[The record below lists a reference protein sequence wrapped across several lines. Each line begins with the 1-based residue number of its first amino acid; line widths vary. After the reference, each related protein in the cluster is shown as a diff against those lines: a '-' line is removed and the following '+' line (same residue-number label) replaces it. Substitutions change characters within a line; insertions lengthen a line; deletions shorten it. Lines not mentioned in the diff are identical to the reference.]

1 MVLLLY
7 FNPRSPRGLR
17 RSMYSANSIFGDNFN
32 PRSPRGLRP
41 WRYCKW
47 TGKTNFNP
55 RSPRGLRPLFSTNV
69 FSMAAHFNPRS
80 PRGLRPKKAELKAA
94 RDAISIHA
102 AQEGCDNCRL
112 HCWRRIL
119 IISIH
124 AAQEGCDKFCP
135 DSLRCAKRFQS
146 TQPKRAATYLLIV
159 LPPYQS
165 RFQSTQPKRAATVF
179 KKVSVGVLPISI
191 HAAQE
196 GCDSK
201 AEAPLHTVLTDFNPR
216 SPRGLRQQ
224 SAQR

>member
-102 AQEGCDNCRL
+102 AQEGCDGLGGRVAM
-112 HCWRRIL
+112 IDT
-119 IISIH
+119 ISIH
-124 AAQEGCDKFCP
+124 AAQEGCDVYN
-135 DSLRCAKRFQS
+135 RIQ
-146 TQPKRAATYLLIV
+146 V
-159 LPPYQS
+159 
-165 RFQSTQPKRAATVF
+165 
-179 KKVSVGVLPISI
+179 
-191 HAAQE
+191 
-196 GCDSK
+196 
-201 AEAPLHTVLTDFNPR
+201 
-216 SPRGLRQQ
+216 
-224 SAQR
+224 